1 MKRWVAYER
10 QSGRTARPLFLIEAE
25 TEKEALCLASDAA
38 LRAEEHLAGMGAWNG
53 PFVHV
58 RLAEEAPAA
67 DLAFAER
74 RIAASN

>member
-10 QSGRTARPLFLIEAE
+10 QSGRSARPLFLIEAE

-38 LRAEEHLAGMGAWNG
+38 LRAEEHLAGMGNWNG

-58 RLAEEAPAA
+58 RPADEAPPA
-67 DLAFAER
+67 DVAFTER